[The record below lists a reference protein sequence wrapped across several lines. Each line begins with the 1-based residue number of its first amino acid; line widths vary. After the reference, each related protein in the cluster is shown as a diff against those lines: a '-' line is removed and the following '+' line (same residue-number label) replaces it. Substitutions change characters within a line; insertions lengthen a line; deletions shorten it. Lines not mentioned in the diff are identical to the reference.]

1 MKVKERKDIEEKF
14 KWDLSTLFV
23 SDDEWLSEYA
33 KAESTKN
40 DICKYNGKL
49 ADEHILL
56 ECLDFECEQSSKL
69 SNLYVYAKMK
79 QDEDGSVVKY
89 QDMCDKCHNLIVQV
103 SANSSFIVPEISKMS
118 KEKILE
124 LSQMKEFSD
133 YSYSLS
139 EIARNKEHSLSEK
152 EEKILAQTSGF
163 AKEFQNAM
171 NMFDNVD
178 AKFDSF
184 INSKGEEVEMSHGIY
199 GMMMQSENRE
209 DRKKAFE
216 SMFKCFK
223 NSINT
228 IARIYAGNVKA
239 TWFYAKVRG
248 YKTCLEK
255 ALNAENVDVSVY
267 TQLIKSV
274 HGGLDTLN
282 EYLEYRK
289 DKLGLDELHMY
300 DMHVSTVEGVA
311 KKYTYEEAQK
321 AVIDGLSPLGA
332 EYRQLLESAFK
343 NRWIDVYENKNKR
356 SGAYSWGTYD
366 SNPFVLLNFNGKLH
380 DVFTIAH
387 ELGHSLHSW
396 YSSKNQPRA
405 KSDYEIFVAEIASTV
420 NETLLLKSMINSTDD
435 KTMKKYLLSYYMD
448 MIRTTI
454 FRQTQFAEFEVVAHE
469 MAEKDEPMTAS
480 SLSNAYMELNKK
492 YYYSACSDDLIKYEW
507 ARIPHFYNDFYVYKY
522 ATGLISAINI
532 AKKISVGK
540 EAYFEKYKKFL
551 SAGGSMPPLDILKL
565 AEVDLT
571 TSEPFEVAIAEMKDT
586 LRQLK
591 ECD

>member
-1 MKVKERKDIEEKF
+1 MKVKERKDIEEKY
-14 KWDLSTLFV
+14 KWDLSTLFHN
-23 SDDEWLSEYA
+23 DEEWDKSFKL
-33 KAESTKN
+33 AEKEKDEITQF
-40 DICKYNGKL
+40 IGKL
-49 ADEHILL
+49 SDADTLL
-56 ECLDFECEQSSKL
+56 KCLDFEGEQSSRL

-89 QDMCDKCHNLIVQV
+89 QEMCDKCHNLIVQV
-103 SANSSFIVPEISKMS
+103 SANSSFIIPEISKLS
-118 KEKILE
+118 KERIIEISL
-124 LSQMKEFSD
+124 MKEFSD
-133 YSYSLS
+133 YSYALS
-139 EIARNKEHSLSEK
+139 EIARNKDYSLSEK

-163 AKEFQNAM
+163 AQEFQNAM

-178 AKFDSF
+178 AKFESF

-216 SMFKCFK
+216 SMFNCFK
-223 NSINT
+223 NNINT
-228 IARIYAGNVKA
+228 IARIYAGNIKA

-248 YKTCLEK
+248 YNSSLEK
-255 ALNAENVDVSVY
+255 AMNAENIQTGVY

-274 HGGLDTLN
+274 HSGLDILN

-289 DKLGLDELHMY
+289 QQLGLDELHMY

-311 KKYTYEEAQK
+311 KKYTYEEAKQ
-321 AVIDGLSPLGA
+321 AVIDGLSPLGD
-332 EYRQLLESAFK
+332 EYKSLLEKAFTE
-343 NRWIDVYENKNKR
+343 RWIDVYENKNKR

-366 SNPFVLLNFNGKLH
+366 SNPFVLLNFNGKTH

-396 YSSKNQPRA
+396 YSHHNQPRA
-405 KSDYEIFVAEIASTV
+405 KADYEIFVAEIASTV
-420 NETLLLKSMINSTDD
+420 NETLLLKNMIANTDD
-435 KTMKKYLLSYYMD
+435 KKMKKYLLSYYMD

-454 FRQTQFAEFEVVAHE
+454 FRQTQFAEFEAIAHD
-469 MAEKDEPMTAS
+469 MAEKDSPLTAN
-480 SLSNAYMELNKK
+480 SLSEVYMELNKK
-492 YYYSACSDDLIKYEW
+492 YYYSAVSDELIRYEW

-532 AKKISVGK
+532 AKKISLEKG
-540 EAYFEKYKKFL
+540 EYFKKYKKFL
-551 SAGGSMPPLDILKL
+551 SAGGSMSPLEILKL

-571 TSEPFEVAIAEMKDT
+571 DSKPFEVAIDEMKTT
-586 LRQLK
+586 LQQLK
-591 ECD
+591 ECE